1 MIGSLQLYI
10 WTEIATI
17 CVTENMVNS
26 SSLLTTIIKLLG
38 TGYNGLATVVSTKSD
53 SEVILCL
60 QLLGKTLTLT
70 LHMN

>member
-10 WTEIATI
+10 WTEIVTI

-26 SSLLTTIIKLLG
+26 STLLTIIKLLG
-38 TGYNGLATVVSTKSD
+38 TDYNGLATVVSTKSD

-60 QLLGKTLTLT
+60 QLLGKMLTRT
-70 LHMN
+70 LHMS